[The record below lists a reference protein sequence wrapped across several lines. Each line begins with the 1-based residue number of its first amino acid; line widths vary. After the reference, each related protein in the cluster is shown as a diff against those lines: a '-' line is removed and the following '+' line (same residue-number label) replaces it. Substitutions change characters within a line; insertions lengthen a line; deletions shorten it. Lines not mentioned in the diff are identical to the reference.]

1 MSSVKLD
8 TTKRNAVRL
17 ALVTGSTVAAIIGA
31 QSLIALDSGATT
43 PTANASQINSSLQS
57 QQPSTSQFF
66 SDGNEGGQ
74 FQEVSPG
81 VFLFSPT
88 GQSSQSS
95 QSSQSFSNPTVQTV
109 RRPRT
114 RSSR

>member
-31 QSLIALDSGATT
+31 QSLIALDSASTA
-43 PTANASQINSSLQS
+43 TANTSQADASFQLQQPNS
-57 QQPSTSQFF
+57 QQVF
-66 SDGNEGGQ
+66 SDDNESG

-81 VFLFSPT
+81 VFLFRPS
-88 GQSSQSS
+88 GQSAQSTAPVTT
-95 QSSQSFSNPTVQTV
+95 QNTQ
-109 RRPRT
+109 RRIRT
-114 RSSR
+114 RSSH

>member
-31 QSLIALDSGATT
+31 QSLIALDNGA
-43 PTANASQINSSLQS
+43 PATANASQIDSSFQPQQS
-57 QQPSTSQFF
+57 NTSQFF
-66 SDGNEGGQ
+66 SDDNEGSQ
-74 FQEVSPG
+74 FQEISPG
-81 VFLFSPT
+81 VFLFNPS
-88 GQSSQSS
+88 GQN
-95 QSSQSFSNPTVQTV
+95 SQSFSNTTNGLTI
-109 RRPRT
+109 RRPHS